1 MTKIKS
7 ASLIVERRWAMT
19 KLVLPF
25 IRLFIAF
32 WIRASVLVS
41 TELVASS
48 NIRIR
53 LSARIALAMVKSCFC
68 PPETLLASSF
78 SSI

>member
-7 ASLIVERRWAMT
+7 ASLIVESLCAMT

-32 WIRASVLVS
+32 CILASVLVS

-48 NIRIR
+48 RISIL
-53 LSARIALAMVKSCFC
+53 LSAKMALAIVKSCFC
-68 PPETLLASSF
+68 PCETLLASSF
-78 SSI
+78 NSI